1 MDGDLGGRSVDVSV
15 YMSEIRTIST
25 LLSWSYENEVSF
37 QMELFHVTR
46 INEKHRAYFS
56 FDFRKF

>member
-1 MDGDLGGRSVDVSV
+1 MYLSICQK
-15 YMSEIRTIST
+15 SEPF
-25 LLSWSYENEVSF
+25 LHYCSWSYENEVSF